1 MSRRLLLSYLSLTLL
16 VLAVL
21 EIPLGVTYGRN
32 ERRDLEGKV
41 ERDAVAV
48 ASLSE
53 GMLERTGETSLA
65 PLQAIARRYKAD
77 TGGRVVV
84 VDKAGTAL
92 VDSSPIPGDRSFSSR
107 PEIAAALQGRVA
119 SGVRHSNTLGLDLLY
134 VAVPVASAGKIL
146 GAARI
151 TYPTSAVDRRVRRY
165 WLTLGAI
172 AGIVLGGVS
181 LLGLWVARGV
191 TRPLRR
197 LEEAAAEVGSGK
209 LDVRAP
215 EEGPEEVR
223 RLAREFNETAAKLE
237 QLLASQQ
244 AFVADASHEL
254 RTPLTALR
262 LRLENL
268 GADEAAPAL
277 AEVDRLGKLVEGLLA
292 LARADAG
299 AARTAAVDVDAV
311 LADRLLHWDGATQ
324 TGERGLTVRSAPERL
339 GQIVDNLV
347 ANALAVSPS
356 VTVSARRAGP
366 WVELHVVDAGPGLT
380 EEERARAF
388 DRFWRGRSAGPGSGL
403 GLAIVRRL
411 ATADGGEAELQAAPG
426 GGVDAVVRLRPV

>member
-21 EIPLGVTYGRN
+21 EVPLGVTYGRN
-32 ERRDLEGKV
+32 ERRDLESKV
-41 ERDAVAV
+41 ERDAVSV

-53 GMLERTGETSLA
+53 GVLEHTGESSRA
-65 PLQAIARRYKAD
+65 GLQAIAARYGSD

-84 VDKAGTAL
+84 VDRRGIAIA
-92 VDSSPIPGDRSFSSR
+92 DSKPIPGDTSFASR
-107 PEIAAALQGRVA
+107 PEIAAALAGRVA
-119 SGVRHSNTLGLDLLY
+119 SGVRHSNTLGTNLLY
-134 VAVPVASAGKIL
+134 VAVPIASAGTIL

-165 WLTLGAI
+165 WLTLAAI

-191 TRPLRR
+191 TGPLRR
-197 LEEAAAEVGSGK
+197 LGEAAVAVGAGR

-215 EEGPEEVR
+215 EDGPEEVR

-237 QLLASQQ
+237 ALLASQQ

-262 LRLENL
+262 LRLENMQ
-268 GADEAAPAL
+268 AEEAAPAL
-277 AEVDRLGKLVEGLLA
+277 AEADRLGRLVEGLLS

-299 AARTAAVDVDAV
+299 AATSEPVDVDLV
-311 LADRLLHWDGATQ
+311 VADRLSHWDGVTYE
-324 TGERGLTVRSAPERL
+324 GERGLRVRSSPERL
-339 GQIVDNLV
+339 GQILDNLV
-347 ANALAVSPS
+347 ANATAVSDT
-356 VTVSARRAGP
+356 VTVSARRAEG
-366 WVELHVVDAGPGLT
+366 WVELHVVDDGPGLS
-380 EEERARAF
+380 EDDRARAF
-388 DRFWRGRSAGPGSGL
+388 DRFWRGRSPKPGSGL

-411 ATADGGEAELQAAPG
+411 ATADGGDAELRAAPG
-426 GGVDAVVRLRPV
+426 GGVDAVVRLRPA

>member
-1 MSRRLLLSYLSLTLL
+1 MSRRLLLSYLSVTLL

-21 EIPLGVTYGRN
+21 EVPLGVTYGRN
-32 ERRDLEGKV
+32 ERSDLESKV
-41 ERDAVAV
+41 ERDAVTV

-53 GMLERTGETSLA
+53 GVLEGTGETSVSALRS
-65 PLQAIARRYKAD
+65 IAVRYQVD

-84 VDKAGTAL
+84 VDRRGLAV
-92 VDSSPIPGDRSFSSR
+92 VDSNPIPGDTNFASR
-107 PEIAAALQGRVA
+107 PEIAQALGGRVA
-119 SGVRHSNTLGLDLLY
+119 TGVRHSNTLGADLLY

-146 GAARI
+146 GAVRV

-165 WLTLGAI
+165 WLTLAAI

-191 TRPLRR
+191 ARPLRR
-197 LEEAAAEVGSGK
+197 LEEAAAEVGAGK

-223 RLAREFNETAAKLE
+223 RLAREFNQTATKLQ
-237 QLLASQQ
+237 QLLDSQQ

-268 GADEAAPAL
+268 GEGAAPAL
-277 AEVDRLGKLVEGLLA
+277 READRLGRLVEGLLA

-299 AARTAAVDVDAV
+299 GVQAETISVDEV
-311 LADRLLHWDGATQ
+311 LDDRLAHWDGVTRA
-324 TGERGLTVRSAPERL
+324 GERGLRVRSSPERV

-347 ANALAVSPS
+347 ANALAVSDR
-356 VTVSARRAGP
+356 VTVSAERSAG
-366 WVELHVVDAGPGLT
+366 WVELHVVDVGPGLSAD
-380 EEERARAF
+380 ERARAF
-388 DRFWRGRSAGPGSGL
+388 DRFWRGPGPGPGSGL

-411 ATADGGEAELQAAPG
+411 ATADGGEAELREAPG
-426 GGVDAVVRLRPV
+426 GGVDAVVRLPPE